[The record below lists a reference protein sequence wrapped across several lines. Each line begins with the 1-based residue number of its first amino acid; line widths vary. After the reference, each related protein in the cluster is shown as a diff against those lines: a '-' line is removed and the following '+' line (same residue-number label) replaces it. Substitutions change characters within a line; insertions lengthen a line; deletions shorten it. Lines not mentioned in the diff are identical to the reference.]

1 MKIQKPDSLTNFAC
15 LASDCTS
22 RLLVRDEGEQVH
34 CNFEQE
40 YNAFETLSR
49 NGNFLS
55 VVVYINP
62 KEHVWPLTTK
72 SASAI
77 LVDSTCTLLT
87 LPYVGK
93 KL

>member
-1 MKIQKPDSLTNFAC
+1 MKIQKPDSFTNFAC

-40 YNAFETLSR
+40 HNAFEILCR
-49 NGNFLS
+49 NGNFLR

-62 KEHVWPLTTK
+62 KEHVCPLTTK
-72 SASAI
+72 SASSI
-77 LVDSTCTLLT
+77 SVDSTCTLLT